1 MKSLGRWSSLRS
13 TVCVVLLLA
22 LALAVPGSARAAPL
36 AVVSFTVTPV
46 HIDDG
51 QSSVFNVT
59 VSAGTPPYQY
69 NWSGLPPSLS
79 WAPCM
84 PANASK
90 LTCAVG
96 VPGTY
101 MVGVNV
107 TDAAGHRVAAGPL
120 ELTVAQPIGANADV
134 APHEGPVPLSVTFTN
149 YGTGGTPPYSFQ
161 WLFGDGSQADVANTS
176 HIYAAGGRYIVYG
189 CMGDSLQAPMCE
201 IFSVT
206 AFAPLAVSLVAGP
219 SPVTVGNTTYLNAT
233 VSGGLANWTYT
244 WSSLPPGCISQNVSS
259 LRCVPS
265 IEGTY
270 EVQATVRDGLGNVVS
285 ATAILQVVASASPR
299 GASSG
304 LTPLEWVLA
313 GAVVALGIGIVA
325 LAVVVFRMRRMPRQP
340 PPS

>member
-1 MKSLGRWSSLRS
+1 MNSLGRSSSLRP
-13 TVCVVLLLA
+13 TLCVVMLLA
-22 LALAVPGSARAAPL
+22 LAIALPGFARAAPL
-36 AVVSFTVTPV
+36 TLVSFTLTPA

-59 VSAGTPPYQY
+59 VSGGTPPYRY
-69 NWSGLPPSLS
+69 NWSGLPPSLA

-84 PANASK
+84 PANASE

-107 TDAAGHRVAAGPL
+107 TDAAGHSVAAGPL
-120 ELTVAQPIGANADV
+120 ELTVTQPIGFNADV
-134 APHEGPVPLSVTFTN
+134 APQRGPVPLNVTFTN
-149 YGTGGTPPYSFQ
+149 YGMGGTPPYSFQ
-161 WLFGDGSQADVANTS
+161 WIFGDGSQADVANTS
-176 HIYAAGGRYIVYG
+176 HIYAAGGRYIAYG

-201 IFSVT
+201 GFLVT
-206 AFAPLAVSLVAGP
+206 AFAPLAVSLVASP
-219 SPVTVGNTTYLNAT
+219 SQVTVGGTTYLNAT

-244 WSSLPPGCISQNVSS
+244 WSSLPSGCTSQNVSS

-265 IEGTY
+265 TEGTY
-270 EVQATVRDGLGNVVS
+270 EVQVTVRDSLGNVVS
-285 ATAILQVVASASPR
+285 ATTLLQVV
-299 GASSG
+299 SSG
-304 LTPLEWVLA
+304 GPHGTYAGLSALEWVLT

-340 PPS
+340 PSS